1 MHHAIHGTFIRHVY
15 TITIGVLIQ
24 LYMFGL
30 DIMHV
35 VLMTV
40 VAYSMMKFMKRD

>member
-1 MHHAIHGTFIRHVY
+1 MHYAMHGTLIRHVY

-30 DIMHV
+30 DIIHV
-35 VLMTV
+35 ILMSA
-40 VAYSMMKFMKRD
+40 VAYLMMMFMKRD